1 MDRPVSDWS
10 TLVARFDALGDAA
23 QEALARTAIPLDGST
38 PRDDAAPSER
48 GRSAD
53 EQRLTELLAERDA
66 LLAQLTAAVAGHDDA
81 RLAPAL
87 ERSVAQTGDLIQRV
101 AERTDALR
109 DALRALQRGAHVHQ
123 AYRQASPT
131 GGWAVIDARR

>member
-10 TLVARFDALGDAA
+10 TLMARFDALGDAA
-23 QEALARTAIPLDGST
+23 QAAMSRGASLLDEAASLEPPTAADAQVLA
-38 PRDDAAPSER
+38 
-48 GRSAD
+48 
-53 EQRLTELLAERDA
+53 QVLAERDA
-66 LLAQLTAAVAGHDDA
+66 LLAQLTAALAASKPDDA
-81 RLAPAL
+81 RLATAL
-87 ERSVAQTGDLIQRV
+87 ERSVARTGDLIQRV

-109 DALRALQRGAHVHQ
+109 DALRALKRGAHVHQ